1 MGLDKITKGRTSTE
15 RLVVSC
21 LMKDLS
27 LFADVNLKEDDFK
40 DKKSAFYYSIANKMS
55 NGYKVFDEVSISN
68 FLEKHHLLMEKY
80 EEFGGYESVRK
91 AKKNVSIENFNKY
104 YDDLAKANL
113 LYKYY
118 NLGINPTKEIEFKG
132 NTLTPIEIFKEMT
145 ANEVYDFYQ
154 MLLSDSAL
162 NMVGEDVKIEQLYYT
177 EEDKQEIDK
186 GESLGTDFAK
196 ILRWT
201 DVEGRERYISGSKIL
216 NAALT
221 GLNSKNGVHFVGGFS
236 GTGKTTFSLVS
247 YALALV
253 TNGSKVIIVS
263 NEQTSKYYKTI
274 LLSFICREVF
284 NCLTID
290 RNKIKKWTF
299 NEDEAKAVEKGNEF
313 LKEYIYGK
321 LNFVHIDE
329 PDVNK
334 VMKLAKQLCLA
345 EGYDTLIY
353 ETMKVDDPTSGTVTG
368 ELVRDSREL
377 DKFGTKMNMKIIC
390 PVQLATYMEGKVSYL
405 TSACLSASKQIKE
418 VANSIILMRKV
429 LPEELDEKDKMYMR
443 PYRRVKNKLTNKWSK
458 EYLKDIDPVNKKYRY
473 VQLDK
478 NREGDDSLSLLY
490 EFDSKSGYFKELGQI
505 ENVYKGQLSY

>member
-1 MGLDKITKGRTSTE
+1 MVLDKITKGRTSTE

-91 AKKNVSIENFNKY
+91 AKENVSLENFNKY

-118 NLGINPTKEIEFKG
+118 KLGIDPTIEIEYKG
-132 NTLTPIEIFKEMT
+132 NKLVPINIFKEMSS
-145 ANEVYDFYQ
+145 NEVYDFYQ
-154 MLLSDSAL
+154 MILSDISL
-162 NMVGEDVKIEQLYYT
+162 NVVGEDVKIEQLYYT
-177 EEDKQEIDK
+177 EDDINDIKS
-186 GESLGTDFAK
+186 GETLGTDFRN
-196 ILRWT
+196 ILEWVDEHGNKKFIQGAR
-201 DVEGRERYISGSKIL
+201 IL

-221 GLNSKNGVHFVGGFS
+221 GLNAENGVHFVAGFS
-236 GTGKTTFSLVS
+236 GSGKTTFSLVS

-253 TNGSKVIIVS
+253 TNGSKVLIVS

-274 LLSFICREVF
+274 LLSFICREVY
-284 NCLTID
+284 NCRTID
-290 RNKIKKWTF
+290 RNKIKKWEF
-299 NEDEAKAVEKGNEF
+299 SEEELKIVNKANKF
-313 LKEYIYGK
+313 LSDYILNK
-321 LNFVHIDE
+321 LCFIRVDK

-334 VMKLAKQLCLA
+334 VIKMAKQLCLA
-345 EGYDTLIY
+345 EGYDALIY

-368 ELVRDSREL
+368 ELVRDSRIL
-377 DKFGTKMNMKIIC
+377 DDFGTAMNMKIIC
-390 PVQLATYMEGKVSYL
+390 PIQLLTNSEGTVSFL
-405 TSACLSASKQIKE
+405 TSRLISNSKQIKE
-418 VANSIILMRKV
+418 VANSIVLMRKV
-429 LPEELDEKDKMYMR
+429 LPEELDEKDKMYMK
-443 PYRRVKNKLTNKWSK
+443 PYKLVKNKLTNKWTK
-458 EYLKDIDPVNKKYRY
+458 EYIKDLDPLNKKYRY
-473 VQLDK
+473 LQLDK

-490 EFDSKSGYFKELGQI
+490 EFDNKSGYLKEIGQL
-505 ENVYKGQLSY
+505 ESVYKGQLSY